1 MKILQEY
8 TLDELKEEMDKRS
21 VKRFRAEQIYQF
33 ACTYTPIDEMTNLPK
48 ELREELKQ
56 EFTSTPVEI
65 YKKFESKDG
74 TIKFLFRLQDN
85 NVVEGVLMSYKY
97 GNTICISTQVG
108 CRMGCSF
115 CASGIDGRVRNLE
128 AGEMVGEV
136 LAVNRYLG
144 GGLKEDRKI
153 TNIVLMGSGEP
164 LDNFDNVVRFIEL
177 ISCKS
182 SINISPRN
190 ISLSTC
196 GIAPK
201 IRELADRNLGITL
214 TISLHA
220 TTDENRK
227 KIMKIANAYSLAD
240 LIEAIQYYY
249 KKTKRRIVFEYILSR
264 GNVSKADAKRFA
276 SLTKGIMSH
285 VNMIPINKTPESPLL
300 PANQEKI
307 HEFFEEL
314 KAHGISATTRRT
326 LGADIDGACGQ
337 LRRRVL
343 KEESE
348 NNSENSLQSENQTNK
363 TNSEN

>member
-8 TLDELKEEMDKRS
+8 TLDELKAEMDKRQ
-21 VKRFRAEQIYQF
+21 VKRFRAEQIYSF
-33 ACTYTPIDEMTNLPK
+33 ACTYTPIDDMTNLPK
-48 ELREELKQ
+48 EMREELKK

-65 YKKFESKDG
+65 YKTFKSKDG
-74 TIKFLFRLQDN
+74 TIKFLFKLEDN
-85 NVVEGVLMSYKY
+85 NIVEGVLMSYKY

-108 CRMGCSF
+108 CRMGCVF
-115 CASGIDGRVRNLE
+115 CASGIDGKVRDLK

-136 LAVNRYLG
+136 LAVNKYLG

-177 ISCKS
+177 ISYKS

-201 IRELADRNLGITL
+201 IRELADKNIGITL

-220 TTDENRK
+220 TTDEKRK
-227 KIMKIANAYSLAD
+227 EIMKIANAYSLAD

-264 GNVSKADAKRFA
+264 GNVSKQDAKRFA
-276 SLTKGIMSH
+276 SLTKGIMCH
-285 VNMIPINKTPESPLL
+285 VNMIPINRTPESPLL
-300 PANQEKI
+300 PASQEKI

-314 KAHGISATTRRT
+314 KANGISATTRRT

-343 KEESE
+343 KEEAEAKQTVKSE
-348 NNSENSLQSENQTNK
+348 NKESTDENK
-363 TNSEN
+363 